1 MKNIRKS
8 ANGSKKKLIVFLVG
22 LKEIYQCKNAAI
34 IMRLY
39 TFLVRP
45 GVLHTGMVSV
55 SYEGYL
61 SSGKS
66 TKTGYKNGLW
76 IWGLKL

>member
-1 MKNIRKS
+1 MFN
-8 ANGSKKKLIVFLVG
+8 ASKKANCILGMIKRNI
-22 LKEIYQCKNAAI
+22 KCKNAAI

-45 GVLHTGMVSV
+45 GVLHTGMVSL